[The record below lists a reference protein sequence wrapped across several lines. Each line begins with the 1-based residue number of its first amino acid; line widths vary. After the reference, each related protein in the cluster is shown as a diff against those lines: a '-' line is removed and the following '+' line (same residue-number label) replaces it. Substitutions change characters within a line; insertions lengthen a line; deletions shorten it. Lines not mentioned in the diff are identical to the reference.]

1 MNEIVHPSILKLWE
15 SYEDDKRYYLVS
27 EYCSGREL
35 YDKIIQKDFKF
46 ADNEIKWFS
55 MSEHTKHYRIKQPP
69 VFNAQQGQ
77 IRV

>member
-1 MNEIVHPSILKLWE
+1 MDSQPVLEQFLNQIKLMNEIVHPSILKLWE

-46 ADNEIKWFS
+46 ADNEIAS
-55 MSEHTKHYRIKQPP
+55 IL
-69 VFNAQQGQ
+69 
-77 IRV
+77 

>member
-35 YDKIIQKDFKF
+35 YYKII
-46 ADNEIKWFS
+46 
-55 MSEHTKHYRIKQPP
+55 
-69 VFNAQQGQ
+69 
-77 IRV
+77 